1 MIWLL
6 VVMSLQGTC
15 WSIAHIMHS
24 KATNQ
29 CQQAKNVQKNY
40 EANCFLCPYTP
51 MRILFCAVI
60 IMHACICIVSYMYL
74 HTHTHTHTWCL
85 QTSGDVVVL
94 SNALFVVSAILPMV
108 PSYIGGH
115 LHDIFT
121 IFCELAT
128 IRTTNRLG
136 KK

>member
-1 MIWLL
+1 
-6 VVMSLQGTC
+6 MSCTC
-15 WSIAHIMHS
+15 MHTH
-24 KATNQ
+24 A
-29 CQQAKNVQKNY
+29 
-40 EANCFLCPYTP
+40 
-51 MRILFCAVI
+51 
-60 IMHACICIVSYMYL
+60 HACCV
-74 HTHTHTHTWCL
+74 

-108 PSYIGGH
+108 PSYVGGH

-136 KK
+136 KKLSNFGLLDKSSYNRTSLRIECGRNVIIFPLW

>member
-1 MIWLL
+1 MCC
-6 VVMSLQGTC
+6 V
-15 WSIAHIMHS
+15 
-24 KATNQ
+24 
-29 CQQAKNVQKNY
+29 
-40 EANCFLCPYTP
+40 
-51 MRILFCAVI
+51 
-60 IMHACICIVSYMYL
+60 
-74 HTHTHTHTWCL
+74 

-108 PSYIGGH
+108 PSYVGGH

-136 KK
+136 KKLTILAFWTKAAVTELL

>member
-1 MIWLL
+1 M
-6 VVMSLQGTC
+6 
-15 WSIAHIMHS
+15 
-24 KATNQ
+24 
-29 CQQAKNVQKNY
+29 
-40 EANCFLCPYTP
+40 CPP
-51 MRILFCAVI
+51 
-60 IMHACICIVSYMYL
+60 S
-74 HTHTHTHTWCL
+74 THTHAYTCVYQNIHATL

-108 PSYIGGH
+108 PSYVGGH

-136 KK
+136 KPGNFK

>member
-1 MIWLL
+1 MHVHLYYVIHVL
-6 VVMSLQGTC
+6 VCTHV
-15 WSIAHIMHS
+15 
-24 KATNQ
+24 
-29 CQQAKNVQKNY
+29 
-40 EANCFLCPYTP
+40 
-51 MRILFCAVI
+51 
-60 IMHACICIVSYMYL
+60 
-74 HTHTHTHTWCL
+74 HTHTHTWCV

-136 KK
+136 KKLIK